1 MAKLATATPVANAV
15 LYAALSRPIRS
26 GKCRLIRLGISTLA
40 AASPAR
46 ASVVAARKTTA
57 EPVRARMTW
66 PVTIISRPSSI
77 ARCSPIAAARPAAR
91 TPNPAKHS
99 TGRVVSSPASAPL
112 RASESLITV
121 SCGPMAMAVGRRLK
135 ANVSTATTISQRGQ
149 PGRVGSA
156 DSGTAVTLWRLAR
169 LAAVATRTQPE
180 QHAPPVQRLR
190 IKYAKRGRARFTS
203 HRDFGRA
210 FERALRR
217 AAVPMAYSSGFS
229 PHPRISYANAA
240 PTGAAS
246 EAEYLEIGLAAAC
259 DPARSRPPSTPRC
272 RRDWTSSRWWSR
284 RPAHWRTS

>member
-1 MAKLATATPVANAV
+1 M
-15 LYAALSRPIRS
+15 
-26 GKCRLIRLGISTLA
+26 
-40 AASPAR
+40 
-46 ASVVAARKTTA
+46 
-57 EPVRARMTW
+57 
-66 PVTIISRPSSI
+66 
-77 ARCSPIAAARPAAR
+77 
-91 TPNPAKHS
+91 PNPAKHN

-149 PGRVGSA
+149 PRRVASA

-169 LAAVATRTQPE
+169 LAAVATRPQPE

-217 AAVPMAYSSGFS
+217 AGGPDGLLVRLLPAPAHLLRQRRPDRRGERGRVSGDRAGRGLR
-229 PHPRISYANAA
+229 PGC
-240 PTGAAS
+240 GAGRA
-246 EAEYLEIGLAAAC
+246 GCRAAAR
-259 DPARSRPPSTPRC
+259 PGHRGGGRRAARGAG
-272 RRDWTSSRWWSR
+272 
-284 RPAHWRTS
+284 RPAHRLALAGRPGRRLRPTISTPPSAASWPSRKCWCPG